1 MWTCLATNNPSGA
14 NGGCG
19 RNLHALQQETQ
30 EHWSLI
36 SAGHPPGCRLNFKI
50 EEFIDKG
57 PVGFGGVGKPG
68 LTCFIIH
75 GSEGFE
81 HNWVSC

>member
-1 MWTCLATNNPSGA
+1 MNICDRLVLG
-14 NGGCG
+14 
-19 RNLHALQQETQ
+19 
-30 EHWSLI
+30 SLWDI
-36 SAGHPPGCRLNFKI
+36 EVIFKL
-50 EEFIDKG
+50 EGPLSKG
-57 PVGFGGVGKPG
+57 PVFLGGVGKPG